1 MLGCGPSRERASEQ
15 PSKPGR
21 RCASFYV
28 IIVLIITIATCKYY
42 FLLCVPCHQPFL
54 ASLSVF
60 SFFFF
65 FPCNPLNRGLVIAFL
80 SRETEL
86 FEERILPRNCALSRG
101 LSRKEFSPISPVKL
115 VPCSSTLRV
124 HFRADLNEGASVSS
138 APETDLSSHF
148 FLLVFFFRQTLL
160 LSLSKSF
167 SKNGDVGR
175 GVGIRRARRISLWS
189 FEVRSRWWCNLT
201 WLM

>member
-115 VPCSSTLRV
+115 VPVHRRCACTFVQILTRERQFLR
-124 HFRADLNEGASVSS
+124 
-138 APETDLSSHF
+138 PP
-148 FLLVFFFRQTLL
+148 
-160 LSLSKSF
+160 KP
-167 SKNGDVGR
+167 
-175 GVGIRRARRISLWS
+175 ISLRIFS
-189 FEVRSRWWCNLT
+189 F
-201 WLM
+201 